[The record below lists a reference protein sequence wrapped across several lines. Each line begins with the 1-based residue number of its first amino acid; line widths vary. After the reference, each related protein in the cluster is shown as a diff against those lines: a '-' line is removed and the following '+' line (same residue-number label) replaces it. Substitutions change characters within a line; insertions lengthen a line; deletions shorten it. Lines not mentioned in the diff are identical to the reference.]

1 MASGDKS
8 VSKARAWQSDHQLWI
23 EAFVLFNFAGL
34 VVDIF
39 LAHSTNQFRR
49 QSEYIPL
56 LFSAAAAAALAAV
69 IPLRRRFPAVWRDIG
84 HLVGWLAVV
93 VGLTGVILHLDS
105 QFFQERTLRSL
116 TYAAPFAAP
125 LAYTGLG
132 LLLIANRLVDP
143 DATEWAPWML
153 LLTLGGFIGNFVFS
167 LTDHAMNGFFNPL
180 EWVPVVSSACAIA
193 VLLVPYLIKVDEE
206 YLWLSAAVLGVQGL
220 VGVIGFTLHFEAD
233 LRQPGASLLE
243 RILSGA
249 PPMAPLLFP
258 NLVVLGWIPLWVLAR
273 HMQQGMPAP
282 GDLPRIRHSS
292 VPRRSEEHHD

>member
-1 MASGDKS
+1 MARGDTS
-8 VSKARAWQSDHQLWI
+8 VSSAGGWRVDHQLWI

-34 VVDIF
+34 VADIF
-39 LAHSTNQFRR
+39 LAHSANQFRR

-56 LFSAAAAAALAAV
+56 VFSVAAAAALAAV
-69 IPLRRRFPAVWRDIG
+69 IPLRRRFPGVWRDVG

-105 QFFQERTLRSL
+105 QFFYERTLRSL

-143 DATEWAPWML
+143 GATEWGRWML

-193 VLLVPYLIKVDEE
+193 VLLVPFLITVDGE
-206 YLWLSAAVLGVQGL
+206 YLWLSAAVLGLQGV
-220 VGVIGFTLHFEAD
+220 VGVVGFALHAAAD
-233 LRQPGASLLE
+233 LRQPGASLFE
-243 RILSGA
+243 RIVSGA

-258 NLVVLGWIPLWVLAR
+258 NLVVLGWIALWVLSR
-273 HMQQGMPAP
+273 HREPIS
-282 GDLPRIRHSS
+282 DS
-292 VPRRSEEHHD
+292 VR